1 MYEKPDMGM
10 SLHDG
15 VPGTLG
21 GLVPFGISLF
31 TTTAGPSTRG
41 SPAGIVTDLDRLP
54 CCNID
59 PPPPHLGMYVC
70 IIINNGSTVVIAR
83 NVS

>member
-1 MYEKPDMGM
+1 MYVGM

-21 GLVPFGISLF
+21 WLVPFGISYLQQL
-31 TTTAGPSTRG
+31 GSLEN

-54 CCNID
+54 CVERMKID
-59 PPPPHLGMYVC
+59 PTPSNLGM
-70 IIINNGSTVVIAR
+70 
-83 NVS
+83 